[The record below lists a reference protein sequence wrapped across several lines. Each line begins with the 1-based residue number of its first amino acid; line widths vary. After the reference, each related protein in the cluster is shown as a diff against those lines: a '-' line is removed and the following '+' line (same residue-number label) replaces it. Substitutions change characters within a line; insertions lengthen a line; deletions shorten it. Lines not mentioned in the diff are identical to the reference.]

1 MRTILFWL
9 ACASCLAAQSY
20 IIDQTANG
28 SPGTGRTEGG
38 EMQAQRVWIAPQM
51 LKIAETEGDE
61 VASIVRLDLG
71 KLYLQFPKHKL
82 YKVRDLADL
91 TNKFERAAR
100 REDLRQKIL
109 AMSALSESDQDALLA
124 ENGLRRDGST
134 VAELKRL
141 GRRRD
146 IATHPTE
153 GVEIYENGIKLA
165 TLWIA
170 DLPRPDSLFGAYTAI
185 SSFSDEVEAE
195 LRNIEGFPL
204 EMELR
209 LDSGERMSFTLKAEA
224 HGVNGGVDI
233 PPAEFDVPADH
244 VQIAWDAPLPSD
256 HHSCDICGNEVP
268 AGERQFRGA
277 WVCSGACKLKH
288 IKALAGS
295 GE

>member
-1 MRTILFWL
+1 MRTLL
-9 ACASCLAAQSY
+9 TLLVCASSLVAQSY

-28 SPGTGRTEGG
+28 SPGTGRTEAG
-38 EMQAQRVWIAPQM
+38 EMQPQRVWIAPRM
-51 LKIAETEGDE
+51 LKIAETEGDG
-61 VASIVRLDLG
+61 VASIVRLDIG

-82 YKVRDLADL
+82 FKVRDLADL
-91 TNKFERAAR
+91 TNKQERAAL

-109 AMSALSESDQDALLA
+109 AMAALSEGDQDVLLA
-124 ENGLRRDGST
+124 ENGLRRDGTT

-195 LRNIEGFPL
+195 LRAIEGFPL

-224 HGVNGGVDI
+224 SGVSGGVDI
-233 PPAEFDVPADH
+233 PLTEFEIPADYS
-244 VQIAWDAPLPSD
+244 QIGWDTPLPSD
-256 HHSCDICGNEVP
+256 AQVCDICGNEVP

-277 WVCSGACKLKH
+277 WVCSGPCKLKH
-288 IKALAGS
+288 IKAMAGS